1 MTKAEIIKAVADSI
15 EQDKKTVAD
24 ICNAFLFEIKEML
37 ISGGTV
43 EIVGFGNFKVVE
55 RGEKEGRNPRTGE
68 KLIIAA
74 HKVAHFTPSKNIN
87 RALN

>member
-1 MTKAEIIKAVADSI
+1 MTKAEIIKAVADST
-15 EQDKKTVAD
+15 EQDKKTVAE
-24 ICNAFLFEIKEML
+24 IINVFLFEIKEML

-43 EIVGFGNFKVVE
+43 ELVGFGNFKVVE

>member
-1 MTKAEIIKAVADSI
+1 MTKAEIIKAVADST
-15 EQDKKTVAD
+15 EQDKKTVAE
-24 ICNAFLFEIKEML
+24 IINAFLFEIKEML

-43 EIVGFGNFKVVE
+43 ELVGFGNFKVVE